1 MNPGDGLRVKQ
12 ATMGMG
18 AKPKQFPSDILFD
31 IFSRLPI
38 KTLLRFKCV
47 SPLWCTIIDD
57 PYLARLHRL
66 QLRVE
71 EPKVLVLEPMRKPA
85 VPVFREDRSGILRFV
100 NRKFNAYSLESCCN
114 GLLCFTRIF
123 LNCNHSPLFLVNLQR
138 QQVVELSRPPC
149 IGAPVHTSDD
159 SDCRCSYGLGFDC
172 ATNTYKI
179 VAVFFNGNPAGEDG
193 HLCAQVYTLGVGGRG
208 RGSSSSWRPVKGP
221 PNCSFYERPEWER
234 GFYEMPVYAR
244 GALHWLVKPKD
255 FNIPWLFGPQSPYN
269 DVPLHQL
276 QWDLINIVYFDV
288 GKEEFGLI
296 SPPRT
301 TGMLPFHLVDLGGDL
316 AVVTIAFHFW
326 LIEIWVMNQKKEWV
340 QEHEISLCNVNSNL
354 PSIRVM
360 GLFEDGEILVRVTWN
375 SFLFYNPKNHALKR
389 RRHYIPRVLSIERE
403 VLCHN
408 NKGTLLSL
416 DMFREEGTTILS
428 LDDIFQE
435 EY

>member
-1 MNPGDGLRVKQ
+1 MIPGDGLRVKQ

-71 EPKVLVLEPMRKPA
+71 EPKLLVHEPMSKLA
-85 VPVFREDRSGILRFV
+85 VPVFREDRCGILRFV

-114 GLLCFTRIF
+114 GLLCFTRLF
-123 LNCNHSPLFLVNLQR
+123 LNCNHNPLFLVNLQR
-138 QQVVELSRPPC
+138 QQVVELPRPPC
-149 IGAPVHTSDD
+149 IGAPVHTSD
-159 SDCRCSYGLGFDC
+159 SVCRCSYGLGFDC

-179 VAVFFNGNPAGEDG
+179 VVVFFNGGNPAGQDG
-193 HLCAQVYTLGVGGRG
+193 HLCAQVYTLGG

-234 GFYEMPVYAR
+234 GFYEKPVYAR
-244 GALHWLVKPKD
+244 GALHWLVKPQGY
-255 FNIPWLFGPQSPYN
+255 NVSWVYRPQLDDN
-269 DVPLHQL
+269 VALHQL
-276 QWDLINIVYFDV
+276 QWDLVNIVYFDV
-288 GKEEFGLI
+288 GREEFGLI

-301 TGMLPFHLVDLGGDL
+301 GMPFHLVDLGGDL

-326 LIEIWVMNQKKEWV
+326 SIEIWVMNQKKEWV
-340 QEHEISLCNVNSNL
+340 QEHEISLCGVNSNL
-354 PSIRVM
+354 PSIRVL
-360 GLFEDGEILVRVTWN
+360 GLFEDGEILVRVNWK
-375 SFLFYNPKNHALKR
+375 SFLFYNPKNHVLKR
-389 RRHYIPRVLSIERE
+389 RRHYIPRVLRVERE

-408 NKGTLLSL
+408 NMDTLLSL
-416 DMFREEGTTILS
+416 DMFREEGTTLLS
-428 LDDIFQE
+428 LDMFQE
-435 EY
+435 E